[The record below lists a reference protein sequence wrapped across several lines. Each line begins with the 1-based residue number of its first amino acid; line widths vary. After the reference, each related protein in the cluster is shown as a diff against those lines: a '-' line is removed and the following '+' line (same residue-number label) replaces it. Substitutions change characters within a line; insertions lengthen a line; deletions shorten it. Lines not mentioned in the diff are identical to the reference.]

1 MKNNDISQKDAS
13 LFGQLISIFSLDD
26 VVENVI
32 DSLKVKYTNMFL
44 SSGLVNHQVI
54 IKEKGSRGS

>member
-1 MKNNDISQKDAS
+1 MKENEISEDEET
-13 LFGQLISIFSLDD
+13 LFGQLISTFGLDD

-32 DSLKVKYTNMFL
+32 DSLKVKYANMFL

-54 IKEKGSRGS
+54 MKMG

>member
-1 MKNNDISQKDAS
+1 MKDNDISQEDDS
-13 LFGQLISIFSLDD
+13 LFGQLISTFGLHD

-32 DSLKVKYTNMFL
+32 DSLKVKYANMFL

-54 IKEKGSRGS
+54 IKENGSMGS

>member
-1 MKNNDISQKDAS
+1 MDNDISQEDDS
-13 LFGQLISIFSLDD
+13 LFGQLISTFGLDD

-32 DSLKVKYTNMFL
+32 DSLKVKYANMFL

-54 IKEKGSRGS
+54 MKMG

>member
-1 MKNNDISQKDAS
+1 MKENEISEDEET
-13 LFGQLISIFSLDD
+13 LFGQLISTFGLDD

-32 DSLKVKYTNMFL
+32 DSLKVKYANMFL

-54 IKEKGSRGS
+54 MKKG

>member
-1 MKNNDISQKDAS
+1 MKENEISEDEET
-13 LFGQLISIFSLDD
+13 LFGQLISTFGLDD

-32 DSLKVKYTNMFL
+32 DSLKVKYANMFL

-54 IKEKGSRGS
+54 IKRMD